1 MTNRSH
7 RLRLVALALPV
18 LLAACSGGSTET
30 ASSEPSTPQNKII
43 GTWAA
48 DVRAMM
54 VASLPEGRDVPP
66 QAEEML
72 KDSYIT
78 VAFNADGTNTMAS
91 KMGGEA
97 ENEAGRWE
105 LVSQEGTTYRLK
117 LTSRTK
123 AGGEKT
129 QTGTAVFSDDDNV
142 TLTIEGEK
150 SMPPMILKRQK

>member
-1 MTNRSH
+1 
-7 RLRLVALALPV
+7 
-18 LLAACSGGSTET
+18 
-30 ASSEPSTPQNKII
+30 
-43 GTWAA
+43 
-48 DVRAMM
+48 
-54 VASLPEGRDVPP
+54 
-66 QAEEML
+66 
-72 KDSYIT
+72 
-78 VAFNADGTNTMAS
+78 
-91 KMGGEA
+91 MGGEA

-123 AGGEKT
+123 AGDEKT